1 MSHAPTPWTQTD
13 GIVYDA
19 EGDRI
24 ADCDFGTMVDGL
36 NARLICA
43 SPDLLEALQI
53 LLPYASRVIQGTTEG
68 EPILKQA
75 REAINKATGKPT

>member
-24 ADCDFGTMVDGL
+24 ADCDFGTRQDQA

-53 LLPYASRVIQGTTEG
+53 ILPYASRLIQGTTEG
-68 EPILKQA
+68 EPILQKA
-75 REAINKATGKPT
+75 RQTIRKATGEPT